1 MKMVYHSTNIG
12 YCLYAT
18 TTQYAFYNLK
28 KKNVETKPSNS
39 QLHLTCGTSFNI
51 YYTLRGKD
59 CYF

>member
-28 KKNVETKPSNS
+28 KKKKWRQNLVIRA
-39 QLHLTCGTSFNI
+39 QLVSKLIHVHLV
-51 YYTLRGKD
+51 LLV
-59 CYF
+59 

>member
-28 KKNVETKPSNS
+28 KKKKVETKPSDSCPIGVSANS
-39 QLHLTCGTSFNI
+39 CPSGVPC
-51 YYTLRGKD
+51 LRE
-59 CYF
+59 

>member
-28 KKNVETKPSNS
+28 KKKKMETKPSDS
-39 QLHLTCGTSFNI
+39 CPIGV
-51 YYTLRGKD
+51 
-59 CYF
+59 